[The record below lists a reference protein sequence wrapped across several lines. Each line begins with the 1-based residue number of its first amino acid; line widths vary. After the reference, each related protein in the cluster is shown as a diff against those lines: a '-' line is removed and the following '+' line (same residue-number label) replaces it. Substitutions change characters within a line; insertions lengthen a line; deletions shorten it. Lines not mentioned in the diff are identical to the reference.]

1 MMLGVAALLFPKLA
15 LGLSG
20 FETGVVVMPLVKGS
34 RSDTEEQ
41 PTTGRIR
48 NTRKLLTAAAVIMS
62 FFLITSSFVTIL
74 LIPTAE
80 FQSGGKASGR
90 ALAYLAHLYLGNGFG
105 TIYISETKPGSY
117 LMPTSVGRRAILFN
131 IYYASS
137 YLEKGILLLSPVKY
151 CVRLNLIPS
160 SVLLFMLQ
168 VKKNCLVYQL
178 KLLPKQMAG
187 IYVRAAFRRRGVA
200 KRDRT

>member
-62 FFLITSSFVTIL
+62 FFLI
-74 LIPTAE
+74 IP
-80 FQSGGKASGR
+80 
-90 ALAYLAHLYLGNGFG
+90 
-105 TIYISETKPGSY
+105 I
-117 LMPTSVGRRAILFN
+117 
-131 IYYASS
+131 
-137 YLEKGILLLSPVKY
+137 
-151 CVRLNLIPS
+151 
-160 SVLLFMLQ
+160 
-168 VKKNCLVYQL
+168 
-178 KLLPKQMAG
+178 
-187 IYVRAAFRRRGVA
+187 
-200 KRDRT
+200 